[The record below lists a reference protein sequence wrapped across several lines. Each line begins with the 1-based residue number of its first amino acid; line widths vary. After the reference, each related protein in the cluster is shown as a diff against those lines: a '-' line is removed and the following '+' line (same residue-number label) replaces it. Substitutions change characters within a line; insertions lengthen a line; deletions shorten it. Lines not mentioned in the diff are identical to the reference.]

1 MAVYSSSNFKR
12 DGANHLKNNCN
23 LIALV
28 VDPVQSDNYAT
39 AFGKIIAS
47 TAYTSTDITLAD
59 SGNNLTITTNPK
71 SDIDPS
77 GAAADTADIAVCY
90 FDTVGQEAILV
101 QDVVDRDILNG
112 DGDTVNIPAGLIT
125 INNLVSV

>member
-12 DGANHLKNNCN
+12 NGAQHLKDNCN
-23 LIALV
+23 LVALV

-39 AFGKIIAS
+39 AFAKVIAS
-47 TAYTSTDITLAD
+47 TAYTSSDVTLAD
-59 SGNNLTITTNPK
+59 VGNNLTITTNPK

-77 GAAADTADIAVCY
+77 GVAADTDDIAVCY
-90 FDTVGQEAILV
+90 FDTVAQEAILV
-101 QDVVDRDILNG
+101 QDVVDREILNG
-112 DGDTVNIPAGLIT
+112 AGDTVNIPAGVIT